1 MVLSAQ
7 LQQPSLAR
15 PCVIAVHSSKPAPA
29 GRGSS
34 LPHAAPSTPSSR
46 PRASRVQ
53 RHVIKAVAAEP
64 PVLDQPA
71 VCPRGAHWQIH
82 KFGGTCVAAA
92 ERITAAAQYIVDDA
106 ATANKV
112 VVVSAMGSHPS
123 SPVKVTDL
131 LLDMVSKA
139 SRQDEGFLLD
149 LTALQQK
156 HVETA
161 NALLGPG
168 KELNDFVARL
178 LDDIA
183 NLKAMLHAISIAG
196 MSTDAFEE
204 FVVGHGELWCA
215 QLMASKCRQLGGDA
229 AFMDTR
235 EVLVV
240 TPTSDGG
247 SVDVQYEASNGKLDA
262 WVGRHGVPAIII
274 ATGFIA
280 KNPQGQATTL
290 KRNGSDYS
298 ATILGALFEAG
309 HITIWTD
316 VDGIYSADPRKVPES
331 VCLRHLSYHEA
342 WELSYFGAN
351 VLHPRTTLPAMRYN
365 IPISIRNFF
374 NLPVPGTVISD
385 GAALPAG
392 IEAGVKGFATIDDVS
407 LINVEGTGMVGVP
420 GVASAIFT
428 VMRDIGVNVI
438 MISQASSEHS
448 VCFAVKAA
456 DTEKTLAALRK
467 RFSESIAAGRISQV
481 EAIQDCCV
489 LAAVGQQMASRRGVA
504 ATMFDALAKTNIN
517 VRAIAQGCSEY
528 NITALIDGR
537 DAVRALRAVHG
548 RFYLDALPIGIGL
561 VGPGLIGGTLLD
573 QIAEQAEV
581 LRQDHGIDLRVLG
594 IASAKGMLLKD
605 SGVDLSR
612 WREELAPE
620 RLQPTDLTFFAD
632 HLVRHY
638 VPNTVIIDCTASEE
652 VSTHYL
658 DWMQEGIHLITPN
671 KKMNSGPLERY
682 TALKT
687 HQRSSYIHY
696 FYECTVGA
704 GLPVM
709 STLQHLIT
717 SGDRVERIEGI
728 FSGTLSYIFNTFGT
742 DGRPFS
748 EVVAGAKAAGFT
760 EPDPRDDLA
769 GMDVARKVTIL
780 ARECGIPAELEKVPV
795 DSLVPEPLRA
805 CASAA
810 EYMARLPEFDGE
822 MDALLRE
829 ADAAGECLRYVGV
842 VDCKTGACSVELR
855 RYPKDHPFAQLSGSD
870 NIISFQTR
878 RYNKQPLIVRG
889 PGAGAEVTAGGV
901 FSDLLSLACYLGAAS

>member
-1 MVLSAQ
+1 
-7 LQQPSLAR
+7 
-15 PCVIAVHSSKPAPA
+15 
-29 GRGSS
+29 
-34 LPHAAPSTPSSR
+34 
-46 PRASRVQ
+46 
-53 RHVIKAVAAEP
+53 
-64 PVLDQPA
+64 
-71 VCPRGAHWQIH
+71 
-82 KFGGTCVAAA
+82 
-92 ERITAAAQYIVDDA
+92 
-106 ATANKV
+106 
-112 VVVSAMGSHPS
+112 
-123 SPVKVTDL
+123 
-131 LLDMVSKA
+131 
-139 SRQDEGFLLD
+139 
-149 LTALQQK
+149 
-156 HVETA
+156 
-161 NALLGPG
+161 
-168 KELNDFVARL
+168 
-178 LDDIA
+178 
-183 NLKAMLHAISIAG
+183 
-196 MSTDAFEE
+196 
-204 FVVGHGELWCA
+204 
-215 QLMASKCRQLGGDA
+215 
-229 AFMDTR
+229 
-235 EVLVV
+235 
-240 TPTSDGG
+240 
-247 SVDVQYEASNGKLDA
+247 
-262 WVGRHGVPAIII
+262 
-274 ATGFIA
+274 
-280 KNPQGQATTL
+280 
-290 KRNGSDYS
+290 
-298 ATILGALFEAG
+298 
-309 HITIWTD
+309 
-316 VDGIYSADPRKVPES
+316 
-331 VCLRHLSYHEA
+331 
-342 WELSYFGAN
+342 
-351 VLHPRTTLPAMRYN
+351 
-365 IPISIRNFF
+365 
-374 NLPVPGTVISD
+374 
-385 GAALPAG
+385 
-392 IEAGVKGFATIDDVS
+392 
-407 LINVEGTGMVGVP
+407 
-420 GVASAIFT
+420 
-428 VMRDIGVNVI
+428 
-438 MISQASSEHS
+438 
-448 VCFAVKAA
+448 
-456 DTEKTLAALRK
+456 
-467 RFSESIAAGRISQV
+467 
-481 EAIQDCCV
+481 
-489 LAAVGQQMASRRGVA
+489 MASRRGVA

-573 QIAEQAEV
+573 QIAEQV
-581 LRQDHGIDLRVLG
+581 GGQWGG
-594 IASAKGMLLKD
+594 GGD

-769 GMDVARKVTIL
+769 GMDVARKAGRGVVVVACCLRCGRVTIL